1 MRTDDLFLAGIGSH
15 LPPRVDS
22 EFPGQRSVTVS
33 PDEPAPDMAVKA
45 ALRALAACGH
55 EPDDFAVLL
64 HSATHPQGPE
74 GWSAP
79 HYVLLNTL
87 KQPIPAIELR
97 QGCLGMLAS
106 VEAAFYRLKANPA
119 HHAALVTTA
128 DNFSTSLADRWTAS
142 DLFVLADGAAAVVIS
157 TTHGFARVKA
167 IGSLSDPAMEVLH
180 RAGEP
185 LFPPGAT
192 VGRGLNFRERADHV
206 REQWAAGEA
215 PPILGFGEQVAEI
228 ADRTL
233 AEAGVSIDDI
243 KRVCHPGYTE
253 DAIDAIFLDPL
264 DVATEQGTQEFTGT
278 VGHTGA
284 ADLFLAL
291 EHLCRGGEVG
301 VGDHVMLIGS
311 TTGME
316 AGCAVVEITGE
327 GV

>member
-1 MRTDDLFLAGIGSH
+1 MRTDGLFLAGIGSH
-15 LPPRVDS
+15 LPPRVPS
-22 EFPGQRSVTVS
+22 EFPGQCSVTVS
-33 PDEPAPDMAVKA
+33 LDEPAPDMAISA
-45 ALRALAACGH
+45 ALKALAACGH
-55 EPDDFAVLL
+55 EPEDFAALF

-106 VEAAFYRLKANPA
+106 VEAAYYRLKANPA
-119 HHAALVTTA
+119 HHAALITTA

-142 DLFVLADGAAAVVIS
+142 DLFVLADGAAAVVVS
-157 TTHGFARVKA
+157 TTHGLAKVKA
-167 IGSLSDPAMEVLH
+167 IGSLSDPVMEVLH

-192 VGRGLNFRERADHV
+192 VGRGLNFRERAGRV
-206 REQWAAGEA
+206 REQWAAGED

-228 ADRTL
+228 AERTL
-233 AEAGVSIDDI
+233 AEAGVGFGDV

-253 DAIDAIFLDPL
+253 DAVDAIFLDPL
-264 DVATEQGTQEFTGT
+264 GAAPEQGTWEFTST

-291 EHLCRGGEVG
+291 ENLWRNGEVG
-301 VGDHVMLIGS
+301 PGDHVLLIGS

-316 AGCAVVEITGE
+316 AGCAVVEITEE

>member
-1 MRTDDLFLAGIGSH
+1 MRTDGLFLAGIGSH
-15 LPPRVDS
+15 LPPRVPS
-22 EFPGQRSVTVS
+22 AFPGQREVAVS
-33 PDEPAPDMAVKA
+33 PDEPAPDMAVSA
-45 ALRALAACGH
+45 ALKALAGCGH
-55 EPDDFAVLL
+55 EPDEFALLL

-87 KQPIPAIELR
+87 KKPIPAMELR

-106 VEAAFYRLKANPA
+106 LEAAYYRLIANPA
-119 HHAALVTTA
+119 RTAALITTA
-128 DNFSTSLADRWTAS
+128 DNFSTSLADRWHAS
-142 DLFVLADGAAAVVIS
+142 DLFVLADGAAAVVAS
-157 TTHGFARVKA
+157 TSHGFARVKA
-167 IGSLSDPAMEVLH
+167 IGSLSDPVMEVLH

-192 VGRGLNFRERADHV
+192 IGRGLNFRERADRV
-206 REQWAAGEA
+206 REQWANGEA

-228 ADRTL
+228 AERTL
-233 AEAGVSIDDI
+233 AEAGLALDDV

-264 DVATEQGTQEFTGT
+264 GVDPGLGTHEFTGT

-291 EHLCRGGEVG
+291 EHLWRTGEAG
-301 VGDHVMLIGS
+301 AADHVLLIGS

-316 AGCAVVEITGE
+316 AGCAVVEIIEE